1 MRLDK
6 YLANSGIGTRT
17 EVKKIIKSKKI
28 KVNNKIITDPSFCL
42 DEDFAEVSFLDTK
55 ISYRPFRYI
64 MLNKPKNVV
73 SASYDKT
80 YTTVID
86 LVKKDFSTYKL
97 FPIGRLDIDTVGLL
111 ILTNDGELTHNL
123 LSPKKHIKKT
133 YYVEYE
139 KEMSISD
146 INKLEKGID
155 LGSYITKADAKV
167 EILSAKSCYLTIT
180 EGKFHQIKKMF
191 KALKNE
197 VLFLKRVKMNKL
209 ELDVKLNYGE
219 YRELTE
225 DELKLL
231 KD

>member
-55 ISYRPFRYI
+55 ISYKPFRYI

-123 LSPKKHIKKT
+123 LSPKKTYKK
-133 YYVEYE
+133 
-139 KEMSISD
+139 
-146 INKLEKGID
+146 N
-155 LGSYITKADAKV
+155 
-167 EILSAKSCYLTIT
+167 ILC
-180 EGKFHQIKKMF
+180 
-191 KALKNE
+191 
-197 VLFLKRVKMNKL
+197 
-209 ELDVKLNYGE
+209 
-219 YRELTE
+219 
-225 DELKLL
+225 
-231 KD
+231 